1 MSGPRHIAGGAIF
14 EITELDGIVRCV
26 MTNRPDVTA
35 EEGARCAQQIQQAC
49 ARVLTQKTSYKGL
62 VFDVR
67 NGPAVFGPKTRAQL
81 EELFRLAERNR
92 VPIAV
97 QVGEAAIQRLQF
109 SSLCRDCAPTVAAVV
124 DDVSG
129 WVGSHAAN

>member
-14 EITELDGIVRCV
+14 EITELDGVVRCV

-49 ARVLTQKTSYKGL
+49 TRVLTRGSSYKGL

-92 VPIAV
+92 VPVAV
-97 QVGEAAIQRLQF
+97 RVGEAAIQRLQF
-109 SSLCRDCAPTVAAVV
+109 SSLCRDCAPTFAAVA
-124 DDVSG
+124 DDAIG
-129 WVGSHAAN
+129 WIGSHATS